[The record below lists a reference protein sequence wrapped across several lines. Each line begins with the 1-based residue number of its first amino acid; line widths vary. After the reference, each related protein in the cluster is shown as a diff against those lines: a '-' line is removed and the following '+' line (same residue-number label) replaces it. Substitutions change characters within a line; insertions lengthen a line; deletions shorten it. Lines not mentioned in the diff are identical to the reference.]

1 MLWNSRLGYEHS
13 GLDFWLSS
21 ISCHAPN
28 APVFVV
34 ATFADLITHSDLPQD
49 QLKKSYPQIVSFER
63 VASVTGFVRKFFSVA
78 HFYLCLLFY
87 RFYSFFQGIP
97 EFRERLGKV
106 ALSQGYMNSKV
117 QAVYLQLEM
126 FILGYKHYLFFW
138 FFF

>member
-28 APVFVV
+28 APIFVV

-78 HFYLCLLFY
+78 HFYLCLLFC
-87 RFYSFFQGIP
+87 YSINFIPFFRASPNFGNASA
-97 EFRERLGKV
+97 RLRCPRV
-106 ALSQGYMNSKV
+106 T
-117 QAVYLQLEM
+117 
-126 FILGYKHYLFFW
+126 
-138 FFF
+138 